1 MFEVCQSSKAR
12 KFFKTEEKNLAQT
25 EGYSKGNI
33 LRRLKIS
40 KGGWFSIDS
49 RDNNICMHAL
59 TL

>member
-12 KFFKTEEKNLAQT
+12 EFFKTEEKKNLAQT

-40 KGGWFSIDS
+40 EDG
-49 RDNNICMHAL
+49 
-59 TL
+59 

>member
-12 KFFKTEEKNLAQT
+12 EFFKTEEKNLAQT

-40 KGGWFSIDS
+40 KGG
-49 RDNNICMHAL
+49 
-59 TL
+59 